1 MSKKLEAVFTYLI
14 LAVLAVAV
22 LFPVGAFVSAAL
34 SPDRAGRPVPGVVE
48 WSNFATAWQEA
59 DFARAM
65 TVSLIITCS
74 AVAGQLI
81 LAVLGGYGFGVLGVS
96 GHKVLYPLIVLGMM
110 ISTEAIIVPLY
121 YQFRSWGLTNSLP
134 GVILIHL
141 GMGVP
146 FGIFWMRAAF
156 RSLPG
161 SLFESAELDGAGPLR
176 MLWSVALPLVRPAI
190 TTLLLLSFM
199 WTWNDYF
206 ISLVFLH
213 GDNQP
218 ATVALGVFQGRHL
231 TLFNLMAAGG
241 LIVAAPVL
249 ILYVIFQRKFISGML
264 AGALK
269 E

>member
-1 MSKKLEAVFTYLI
+1 VSKKLEAVFTYLI

-22 LFPVGAFVSAAL
+22 LFPVGAFVGAAL
-34 SPDRAGRPVPGVVE
+34 SPDRAGRPVAGVLE
-48 WSNFATAWQEA
+48 WSNFVTAWQDA

-121 YQFRSWGLTNSLP
+121 YQFRTLGLTNSLP

-156 RSLPG
+156 RSLPS
-161 SLFESAELDGAGPLR
+161 SLFESAELDGAGALR

-213 GDNQP
+213 GDNQT

-249 ILYVIFQRKFISGML
+249 ILYVVFQRKFIAGML

>member
-1 MSKKLEAVFTYLI
+1 MARRIDTLVTYLI
-14 LAVLAVAV
+14 LAALAVAV
-22 LFPVGAFVSAAL
+22 LLPVGTFISAAL
-34 SPDRAGRPVPGVVE
+34 SPDRAGRPVAGAFE
-48 WSNFATAWQEA
+48 WSNFITAWQEA

-65 TVSLIITCS
+65 TVSLTITGC

-81 LAVLGGYGFGVLGVS
+81 LAVLGGFGFGVMGVS
-96 GHKVLYPLIVLGMM
+96 GHRILYPLIVLGMM

-121 YQFRSWGLTNSLP
+121 YQFRALGLTNTLP
-134 GVILIHL
+134 GVILIHI

-156 RSLPG
+156 RSLPR
-161 SLFESAELDGAGPLR
+161 SLFESAELDGAGALR

-213 GDNQP
+213 GENQT

-231 TLFNLMAAGG
+231 TMFNLMAAGG

-249 ILYVIFQRKFISGML
+249 VLYVIFQRKFISGML

>member
-1 MSKKLEAVFTYLI
+1 MARRVETTITYAI
-14 LAVLAVAV
+14 LSILAVAV
-22 LFPVGAFVSAAL
+22 LFPVATFVGAAL
-34 SPDRAGRPVPGVVE
+34 SPDRAGRPVAGVLE
-48 WSNFATAWQEA
+48 WSNFVTAWQEA

-65 TVSLIITCS
+65 TVSATI
-74 AVAGQLI
+74 AVTAVLGQLV
-81 LAVLGGYGFGVLGVS
+81 LAVLGGFGFGVLGVW
-96 GHKVLYPLIVLGMM
+96 GHRILFPLVVLGTM

-121 YQFRSWGLTNSLP
+121 YQFRSLGLTNSIP
-134 GVILIHL
+134 GIILIHL

-156 RSLPG
+156 RSLPA
-161 SLFESAELDGAGPLR
+161 SLFESAELDGAGALR
-176 MLWSVALPLVRPAI
+176 MLWSIALPLVRPAI
-190 TTLLLLSFM
+190 TTLMLLSFM

-206 ISLVFLH
+206 LSLVFLH
-213 GDNQP
+213 GDNQT

>member
-1 MSKKLEAVFTYLI
+1 MARRVEALFTY
-14 LAVLAVAV
+14 AVLIVIAAIV
-22 LFPVGAFVSAAL
+22 LFPVGTFVAAAL
-34 SPDRAGRPVPGVVE
+34 SPDRSGRPVAGTLAWE
-48 WSNFATAWQEA
+48 NFATAWEGA

-65 TVSLIITCS
+65 TVSLIITAS
-74 AVAGQLI
+74 AVAGQLV
-81 LAVLGGYGFGVLGVS
+81 LAILGGFGFGVLGVS
-96 GHKVLYPLIVLGMM
+96 GHRVLYPLIVLGLM

-121 YQFRSWGLTNSLP
+121 YQLRVLGLTNSLP
-134 GVILIHL
+134 GVILIQL

-146 FGIFWMRAAF
+146 FGIFWMRSAF
-156 RSLPG
+156 RSLPA
-161 SLFESAELDGAGPLR
+161 SLFESAEIDGASAVR

-190 TTLLLLSFM
+190 LTLLLLSFM

-218 ATVALGVFQGRHL
+218 ATVALGVFQGRYL
-231 TLFNLMAAGG
+231 TQFNLMAAGG

-249 ILYVIFQRKFISGML
+249 ILYVIFQRRFISGML

>member
-1 MSKKLEAVFTYLI
+1 MARRIEIGITYAI
-14 LAVLAVAV
+14 LAVIAVVV
-22 LFPVGAFVSAAL
+22 LFPVGTFVSAAL
-34 SPDRAGRPVPGVVE
+34 SPDRSGRPVAGAWE
-48 WSNFATAWQEA
+48 WSNFVTAWQEA

-65 TVSLIITCS
+65 TVSLVITVS
-74 AVAGQLI
+74 
-81 LAVLGGYGFGVLGVS
+81 AVLGQLVLAVIGGFGFGVLGVS
-96 GHKVLYPLIVLGMM
+96 GHRVLYPLIVLGMM

-121 YQFRSWGLTNSLP
+121 YQFRTIGLTNSLP
-134 GVILIHL
+134 GIILIHL

-156 RSLPG
+156 RALPA
-161 SLFESAELDGAGPLR
+161 SLFESAELDGAGALR
-176 MLWSVALPLVRPAI
+176 VLWSVALPLVRPAI

-206 ISLVFLH
+206 LSLVFLH
-213 GDNQP
+213 GDNQT

-231 TLFNLMAAGG
+231 TMFNLMAAGG

-264 AGALK
+264 SGALK